1 MSKQRRV
8 NTAFWDDPYIEKLS
22 YNERYFFLF
31 LLTNPHT
38 TIAGIYEISIKK
50 MSFYTGLKT
59 DQIEKFL
66 SKFIKD
72 KKVLYI
78 ENYIFMVNA
87 IKHQMLSEK
96 IVAGIKNIVEALP
109 FDISPCISITN
120 HRVSIDFDSLS
131 NLHINTNINI
141 YKDVKEIR
149 SNNCDKD
156 KYVRDDP
163 PTEEFVFD
171 YMLAYCGNKEYKVTA
186 ETVQKVAD
194 KFYNHYSSKDC
205 DWTYMKGGTKLT
217 KMKDWKAKARD
228 WILREVGDR

>member
-31 LLTNPHT
+31 LITNPHT
-38 TIAGIYEISIKK
+38 TIAGIYEISVKK

-66 SKFIKD
+66 SKLIKD

-78 ENYIFMVNA
+78 RNYIFMVNA
-87 IKHQMLSEK
+87 IRHQMLSEK

-109 FDISPCISITN
+109 FDISSCVSITN

-131 NLHINTNINI
+131 NLHIDININI
-141 YKDVKEIR
+141 NKDVIEEKDNN
-149 SNNCDKD
+149 SNSV
-156 KYVRDDP
+156 YVSANQ
-163 PTEEFVFD
+163 PTADFVCD
-171 YMLAYCGNKEYKVTA
+171 YMLAYCGDKEFKVTA
-186 ETVQKVAD
+186 ERVKMIAD
-194 KFYNHYSSKDC
+194 KFHNHYSSKDC
-205 DWTYMKGGTKLT
+205 DWTYMKGGTKKT
-217 KMKDWKAKARD
+217 KMKDWKSKARD
-228 WILREVGDR
+228 WILREVGER